1 MQIIE
6 FVPLLSMVQ
15 EHISS
20 RYAAALTDTSK
31 LPQLKSYIEK
41 FIRDG
46 GYEVKGLT
54 FAKLCQKLYTEMA
67 EYSIL
72 TKYLGRSDIEEI
84 NINAWNDIAIT
95 YTTGKTRKATEHFH
109 SASHA
114 VDIVKRLLHHS
125 GMIIDN
131 STPMSQGHLPNN
143 TRITALKEPIV
154 DDEIG
159 VSVSIRL
166 LHPSRVNKENIIES
180 GNATEKMV
188 DFYVCV

>member
-84 NINAWNDIAIT
+84 NINAWNDWC
-95 YTTGKTRKATEHFH
+95 
-109 SASHA
+109 
-114 VDIVKRLLHHS
+114 
-125 GMIIDN
+125 
-131 STPMSQGHLPNN
+131 
-143 TRITALKEPIV
+143 
-154 DDEIG
+154 
-159 VSVSIRL
+159 
-166 LHPSRVNKENIIES
+166 ENRER
-180 GNATEKMV
+180 
-188 DFYVCV
+188 CQ